1 MEEQSAHGAR
11 VEAVEVAPV
20 GEGSAPEVAA
30 WVVVAAGEVGARR
43 QRGEWVAAAVEVLA
57 VEKVGAKAAVEAGRA
72 VMALPASVAGS
83 QHEVWVEAAGVVAA
97 GPSEVAPG
105 WVVVRQ
111 GGLARWVVAA
121 GS

>member
-11 VEAVEVAPV
+11 VEEGKAAPV
-20 GEGSAPEVAA
+20 GESSALEVAA
-30 WVVVAAGEVGARR
+30 WVITAAGEVEARR
-43 QRGEWVAAAVEVLA
+43 RRVGQEAVAVEVLA
-57 VEKVGAKAAVEAGRA
+57 AEKVGAKAAVEAGRA

-83 QHEVWVEAAGVVAA
+83 QHEVWVEAAGVFAA

-111 GGLARWVVAA
+111 GGLARWVVVA

>member
-30 WVVVAAGEVGARR
+30 WVVVAAGEVEARR
-43 QRGEWVAAAVEVLA
+43 RRGEWVAAAVEVLA
-57 VEKVGAKAAVEAGRA
+57 AEKVGAKAAVEAGRA

-83 QHEVWVEAAGVVAA
+83 QHEVWVEAAGVFAA

-111 GGLARWVVAA
+111 GGLARWVVVA